1 MKPNHSTFVLRVCA
15 VLVLFIP
22 ALFPALTRAANI
34 TWGSQQQITGNN
46 DVSMNGVLIGA
57 FNVGDTGVPST
68 TVNGVV
74 FQSFA
79 APGGTGMSGNFTMT
93 PGGGGVFNSNT
104 AGGSTMP
111 PFSNLSPEYQTL
123 LSSYVTPV
131 FSPVTLTISGLM
143 IGTQYQF
150 QFWSNLSSQR
160 FGYQITATGGSNSI
174 TLSCNTGGA
183 EGGLGQFVSGFFTA
197 DATNQNISFL
207 GDGDGG
213 FLNAFQLRQI
223 PEPKTSLL
231 LVAALVGGG
240 LFQVCRRIKPA
251 KT

>member
-1 MKPNHSTFVLRVCA
+1 VIPNHSTVVVRLCA
-15 VLVLFIP
+15 GLILLAS
-22 ALFPALTRAANI
+22 ALFPTFTRAANI
-34 TWGSQQQITGNN
+34 NWGSPQQITGNN
-46 DVSMNGVLIGA
+46 DVSTNGILIGA
-57 FNVGDTGVPST
+57 FNVGDTGVLST
-68 TVNGVV
+68 PVNGVI

-79 APGGTGMSGNFTMT
+79 APGGNGMSGNFTMT
-93 PGGGGVFNSNT
+93 PGGNGVFNSNT

-123 LSSYVTPV
+123 LSSYVTPL

-143 IGTQYQF
+143 IGSLYEF
-150 QFWSNLSSQR
+150 QFWSNLSSQTS
-160 FGYQITATGGSNSI
+160 GYQIKATGGNNSI

-183 EGGLGQFVSGFFTA
+183 EGGLGQFVRGTFAA

-213 FLNAFQLRQI
+213 FLNAFQLRLI
-223 PEPKTSLL
+223 PEPNTTVL
-231 LVAALVGGG
+231 LVVALVCGG
-240 LFQVCRRIKPA
+240 LFHVYRRIKPA